1 MRKTSYE
8 QPLNERIRAFL
19 RLEFLFKQA
28 DYSLNGTSAWN
39 SRAALETIIEIHDLV
54 SRSDLKTEILKELE
68 RHTQSL
74 TLLFENPQVDH
85 KRLDHVLLA
94 LDSFS
99 NKLFSDNLPFG
110 HALKHNEFITSIRQ
124 RTTVPGGTSEMDLP
138 GYHFWLQKSSDERI
152 AILTKWISGF
162 DTMRKAIELIL
173 QLIRDSAVP
182 RWELAE
188 NGFFQRNLDP
198 ANPCQILRI
207 SLPAEQDCY
216 PEISGGKHRFT
227 VRFLRQ
233 ESDEARP
240 KQINQ
245 DIEFEMSCCMI

>member
-1 MRKTSYE
+1 
-8 QPLNERIRAFL
+8 
-19 RLEFLFKQA
+19 
-28 DYSLNGTSAWN
+28 
-39 SRAALETIIEIHDLV
+39 
-54 SRSDLKTEILKELE
+54 
-68 RHTQSL
+68 
-74 TLLFENPQVDH
+74 
-85 KRLDHVLLA
+85 
-94 LDSFS
+94 
-99 NKLFSDNLPFG
+99 
-110 HALKHNEFITSIRQ
+110 
-124 RTTVPGGTSEMDLP
+124 MDLP

-162 DTMRKAIELIL
+162 DTMHKAIELIL

-233 ESDEARP
+233 ESDESRP

>member
-1 MRKTSYE
+1 MRKTLYE

-28 DYSLNGTSAWN
+28 DYSLNGTSTWN

-54 SRSDLKTEILKELE
+54 SRVDLKTEILKELD
-68 RHTQSL
+68 RHTQNL
-74 TLLFENPQVDH
+74 TQLMENPQVDH
-85 KRLDHVLLA
+85 KRLDHVLLT

-99 NKLFSDNLPFG
+99 NKLFADNLPFG

-124 RTTVPGGTSEMDLP
+124 RTTVPGGTCEMDLP
-138 GYHFWLQKSSDERI
+138 GYHFWLQKNSDERI
-152 AILTKWISGF
+152 ADLAHWVSGF

-182 RWELAE
+182 HWELAE

-198 ANPCQILRI
+198 ANPCQLLRI
-207 SLPAEQDCY
+207 SLPSELDCY

-233 ESDEARP
+233 ENEQTRP
-240 KQINQ
+240 KQVNQ
-245 DIEFEMSCCMI
+245 DIEFEIACCMI

>member
-1 MRKTSYE
+1 VRKTTYE
-8 QPLNERIRAFL
+8 QPLNERIRSFL
-19 RLEFLFKQA
+19 RLEFLFRQS
-28 DYSLNGTSAWN
+28 DYSLSGTSAWN
-39 SRAALETIIEIHDLV
+39 SRAALESIIEVHDLV

-68 RHTQSL
+68 RHTQNL
-74 TLLFENPQVDH
+74 AQLMENPKVDH
-85 KRLDHVLLA
+85 KRLNQVLQS
-94 LDSFS
+94 LDSLS
-99 NKLFSDNLPFG
+99 NRIFSDNKPFG
-110 HALKHNEFITSIRQ
+110 HALKNNEFVTTIRQ
-124 RTTVPGGTSEMDLP
+124 RTTVPGGTCDMDLP

-152 AILTKWISGF
+152 DILTHWLSSF
-162 DTMRKAIELIL
+162 DILRQAIELIL
-173 QLIRDSAVP
+173 QLIRDSASP

-227 VRFLRQ
+227 VRFMRQ
-233 ESDEARP
+233 ENYESRP